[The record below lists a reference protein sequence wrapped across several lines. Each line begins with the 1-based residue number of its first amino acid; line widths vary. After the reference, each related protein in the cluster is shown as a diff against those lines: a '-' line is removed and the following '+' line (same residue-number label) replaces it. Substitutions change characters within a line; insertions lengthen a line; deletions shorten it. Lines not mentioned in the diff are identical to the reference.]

1 LKALYSS
8 DALQLKSLSS
18 RNKYSFKMTSSS
30 GVEIEGHDN
39 KVRKKENV
47 ARKKRKQWRPSVF
60 ISFIRVA
67 L

>member
-1 LKALYSS
+1 
-8 DALQLKSLSS
+8 
-18 RNKYSFKMTSSS
+18 MTSSS